1 MRLRTTRR
9 AQQQRRAHAAR
20 GAHASFAGPQ
30 TANAV
35 AWMEEMMDYN
45 VPLGK
50 LNRGLAVLDG
60 EAPAAAAACV
70 NDPSPALP
78 LRRRV

>member
-1 MRLRTTRR
+1 M
-9 AQQQRRAHAAR
+9 Q
-20 GAHASFAGPQ
+20 
-30 TANAV
+30 
-35 AWMEEMMDYN
+35 EMMDYN